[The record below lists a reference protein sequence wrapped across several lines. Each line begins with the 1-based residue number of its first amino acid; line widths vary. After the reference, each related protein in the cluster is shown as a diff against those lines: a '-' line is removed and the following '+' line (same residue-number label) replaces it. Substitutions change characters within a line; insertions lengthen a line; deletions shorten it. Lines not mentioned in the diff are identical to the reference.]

1 MRLERSTLL
10 ALSCALLPR
19 RCVAGCSPRAL
30 GMRSTG
36 CHPLEQNALSCPYFG
51 RNATWRPGQLVFYN
65 RVPKAAST
73 TMLRYI
79 EHASTS
85 LGDFYCTDDKGWPDM
100 VLRRR
105 GEEAGWFDYHGN
117 RRVAFDFFQSTDF
130 DSRHFHPDERQS
142 RAVASA
148 VRELAGSHNA
158 LFERHIHFI
167 DFEALGLPRAV
178 YINVLRDPIR
188 VRASAYY
195 FYRDCVCGQRPGY
208 TDAKGFKQEQDQWCK
223 ADWHRSSPTLCAM
236 DVDQCYADL
245 DRCREQVSA
254 GALGGTVT
262 LDFLC
267 GTLAP
272 CAATVPLA
280 DRLSHAM
287 SHLRDKYLW
296 VGVVERL
303 SDSLRVLQRLLPD
316 FFGTMTA
323 EVWGRKEFK
332 PDGTLSQR
340 RSLTQSERTRPSAK
354 MRARNRTDSQSV
366 VAPETAER
374 MRRQPEMAAEL
385 ALYECAVELLDCRL
399 HSSCAGAERHKLCG
413 GFPI

>member
-1 MRLERSTLL
+1 MT
-10 ALSCALLPR
+10 
-19 RCVAGCSPRAL
+19 
-30 GMRSTG
+30 STG
-36 CHPLEQNALSCPYFG
+36 CHPLGETPCPYFG
-51 RNATWRPGQLVFYN
+51 RNATWKPGQLVFYN

-79 EHASTS
+79 EHASTL

-100 VLRRR
+100 TLRRY
-105 GEEAGWFDYHGN
+105 GEGAGWFEYHGN
-117 RRVAFDFFQSTDF
+117 RRVAFDFFQSNDY
-130 DSRHFHPDERQS
+130 DSSHFHLNEHQS
-142 RAVASA
+142 RAVADT

-158 LFERHIHFI
+158 LFERHVHFI
-167 DFEALGLPRAV
+167 DFEALGLPRPV
-178 YINVLRDPIR
+178 YINVLRDPVR
-188 VRASAYY
+188 VRASAFY
-195 FYRDCVCGQRPGY
+195 FYRDCVCNQRPAY
-208 TDAKGFKQEQDQWCK
+208 RDAKGHQQEQDQWCRG
-223 ADWHRSSPTLCAM
+223 DWHRRSPQLCAM
-236 DVDQCYADL
+236 DIDQCYEDI
-245 DRCREQVSA
+245 DRCRAQVSVD
-254 GALGGTVT
+254 ALGGTVS

-280 DRLSHAM
+280 DRLSHAIAN
-287 SHLRDKYLW
+287 LRDKYLW

-399 HSSCAGAERHKLCG
+399 HSSCAGAERRKLCG
-413 GFPI
+413 GFR